1 MKYAWLNFWFVCAV
15 WMAGCTQKWDQ
26 PPPLVPG
33 SLAPNTTIRELRQL
47 HFPGNTEQI
56 LHDWILEGVVVAND
70 SLDNFY
76 KTIVVQ
82 DATGGISIKIDATNL
97 YLMYP
102 VGLQVFIRLRGC
114 WLGDYGG
121 LLQLGA
127 GSDRSDSTFPRL
139 LPIPVPLLKQIIV
152 AGTPHQKIEPRE
164 VTIGSLSD
172 SFQNCLVRLSQV
184 ELIPSDTSR
193 TWADALNQ
201 QAVNH
206 VLTSCNGGSLY
217 VRTSG
222 YARFAS
228 AKTPRGNGTILGIYT
243 VFGWEKQLV
252 IRDTADVDLDG
263 LRCSGSGFVTRMRE
277 DFDLLR
283 PGSVLNLP
291 GWKNIAEEGGR
302 PFFVKSAGN
311 ERFASIEAFACG
323 EPRVISWLIS
333 PTLSLNGIAGARLRF
348 ETRDGFDNGANLRV
362 LVSSNYNGSNTPST
376 ARWTTLSAT
385 IAGGNTRSQSLAWTP
400 SGSLSLSAFRGNIV
414 IAFRYEGS
422 DTGTLRRTTTFH
434 LDRIE
439 VLSN

>member
-1 MKYAWLNFWFVCAV
+1 MKHSPFNLCIIFSLL
-15 WMAGCTQKWDQ
+15 MAGCTREWDQ

-33 SLAPNTTIRELRQL
+33 IFSANYTMRELRQL

-56 LHDWILEGVVVAND
+56 LQDWIIEGVVVAND

-152 AGTPHQKIEPRE
+152 AGAPHQKIQPRD

-184 ELIPSDTSR
+184 ELIPSDTARS
-193 TWADALNQ
+193 WADAFNQ

-222 YARFAS
+222 FARFAS
-228 AKTPRGNGTILGIYT
+228 AKTPRGNGTVLGIYT

-263 LRCSGSGFVTRMRE
+263 LRCSGGGFVTRLRE

-283 PGSVLNLP
+283 PGSVLSLS

-302 PFFVKSAGN
+302 PFFVKAAGN

-323 EPRVISWLIS
+323 QPRVVSWLIS
-333 PTLSLNGIAGARLRF
+333 PTITLNGISGARLSF

-362 LVSSNYNGSNTPST
+362 MVSSNYDGSNTPSK
-376 ARWTTLSAT
+376 ARWTPLSAT
-385 IAGGNTRSQSLAWTP
+385 IAGGNTRNQSVAWTP
-400 SGSLSLSAFRGNIV
+400 SGILSLSSFRGNIA
-414 IAFRYEGS
+414 IAFRYEGA
-422 DTGTLRRTTTFH
+422 DTGTHRRTTTFH
-434 LDRIE
+434 LDRIA